1 MSDGREIQVTTPAQQ
16 QSIDIDHEIKVAAE
30 AAVKSGLYGKLT
42 VWEAAAKISTAREI
56 GISPMAAMGSLWI
69 VNGKLVMSYSLLAA
83 LVQRSTRF
91 RYRVL
96 ENSDK
101 AARIEFLEKLDGVW
115 ESLGT
120 SSFTIEMA
128 KRAQLLNKGPW
139 QQYPE
144 AMLFARALSQG
155 VRMMCPSLTLMPAYV
170 QGEIDSHE
178 DQSRFVPQ
186 QPAAPTRQMNFGA
199 PVADGNAKQQALR
212 DVVGDVLKEN
222 A

>member
-1 MSDGREIQVTTPAQQ
+1 MSEARDLVTASPAP
-16 QSIDIDHEIKVAAE
+16 IDIDMDIKIAAE

-69 VNGKLVMSYSLLAA
+69 VNGKLVMSYSLLAT

-91 RYRVL
+91 RYRIL
-96 ENSDK
+96 QNDDK
-101 AARIEFLEKLDGVW
+101 AARIEFLEKVDGVW

-128 KRAQLLNKGPW
+128 KRAQLLGKGPW
-139 QQYPE
+139 QAYPE

-155 VRMMCPSLTLMPAYV
+155 VRMMTPSLTMMPAYV
-170 QGEIDSHE
+170 QGEIDND
-178 DQSRFVPQ
+178 DQPRIAP
-186 QPAAPTRQMNFGA
+186 PAPARDVTFGT
-199 PVADGNAKQQALR
+199 PHADGDAKKFQLR
-212 DVVGDVLKEN
+212 DVVASVQKEN

>member
-1 MSDGREIQVTTPAQQ
+1 MSEARDLVTASPAPV
-16 QSIDIDHEIKVAAE
+16 DIDMDIKIAAE

-69 VNGKLVMSYSLLAA
+69 VNGKLVMSYSLLAT

-91 RYRVL
+91 RYRIL
-96 ENSDK
+96 QNDDK
-101 AARIEFLEKLDGVW
+101 AARIEFLEKVDGVW

-128 KRAQLLNKGPW
+128 KRAQLLGKGPW
-139 QQYPE
+139 QAYPE

-155 VRMMCPSLTLMPAYV
+155 VRMMTPSLTMMPAYV
-170 QGEIDSHE
+170 QGEIDNDL
-178 DQSRFVPQ
+178 DQPRIAPHA
-186 QPAAPTRQMNFGA
+186 PARDLSFGT
-199 PVADGNAKQQALR
+199 PHADGGAKKEKLR
-212 DVVGDVLKEN
+212 DVVISVQKEN

>member
-1 MSDGREIQVTTPAQQ
+1 MSEARDLVTAPPAPV
-16 QSIDIDHEIKVAAE
+16 DIDMDIKIAAE

-69 VNGKLVMSYSLLAA
+69 VNGKLVMSYSLLAT

-91 RYRVL
+91 RYRIL
-96 ENSDK
+96 QNDDK
-101 AARIEFLEKLDGVW
+101 AARIEFLEKVDGVW

-128 KRAQLLNKGPW
+128 KRAQLLGKGPW
-139 QQYPE
+139 QAYPE

-155 VRMMCPSLTLMPAYV
+155 VRMMTPSLTMMPAYV
-170 QGEIDSHE
+170 QGEIDNDL
-178 DQSRFVPQ
+178 DQPRVAP
-186 QPAAPTRQMNFGA
+186 PAPARDLSFGT
-199 PVADGNAKQQALR
+199 PHADGDAKKEKLR
-212 DVVGDVLKEN
+212 DVVISVQKEN